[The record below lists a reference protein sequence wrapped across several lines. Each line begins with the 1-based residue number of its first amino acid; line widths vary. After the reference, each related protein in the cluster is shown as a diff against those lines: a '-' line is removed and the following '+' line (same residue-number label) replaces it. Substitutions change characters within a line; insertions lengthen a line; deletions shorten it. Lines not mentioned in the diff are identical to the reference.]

1 MQQAAN
7 SIPKNLT
14 VHIPI
19 KTTLNPRY
27 TNTVRLEIAFSF
39 CSLSCFFS
47 TRPIVEFVWMFVLVW
62 IRCNINANHLLM
74 RNQQNTAK
82 HITHQKQLVA
92 SYFVSIL
99 LCMNGCYRLC
109 PQLSL
114 FFLFLFP
121 FFYRF
126 ILICEIEATSVKNE
140 QPQNY
145 MSLICGVCVCFSI
158 PATQNTIR
166 QIQIEVSEQKQSNET
181 TGKIGKKF
189 FVFEMR
195 EKKIYVTS
203 RSQPNEYSERGA
215 QCARDRNQQKK
226 LSRIHYKFMFFS

>member
-1 MQQAAN
+1 M
-7 SIPKNLT
+7 STIIT
-14 VHIPI
+14 V
-19 KTTLNPRY
+19 
-27 TNTVRLEIAFSF
+27 F
-39 CSLSCFFS
+39 SLS
-47 TRPIVEFVWMFVLVW
+47 
-62 IRCNINANHLLM
+62 
-74 RNQQNTAK
+74 
-82 HITHQKQLVA
+82 
-92 SYFVSIL
+92 
-99 LCMNGCYRLC
+99 
-109 PQLSL
+109 LSL
-114 FFLFLFP
+114 
-121 FFYRF
+121 FYRF

-145 MSLICGVCVCFSI
+145 MSLICGVCVCVCLSI

-215 QCARDRNQQKK
+215 QCARDRNQKK
-226 LSRIHYKFMFFS
+226 KIVTNSLQIHVFLIICVFLYLFSIYCCGCCSRVLSWLLLCIRL